1 MRSVLVQFFNRF
13 SGGGVVMEEELKE
26 RLEILFGRFLNN
38 EEEFTIGYL
47 KQAVELSGKV
57 CNLFLKI
64 HNFVQEKIR
73 EGLVVNTGRKEQGG
87 SFTVYIKKDLFL
99 YLIKTYN
106 LTVETSRIS

>member
-1 MRSVLVQFFNRF
+1 
-13 SGGGVVMEEELKE
+13 MEEELKE

-64 HNFVQEKIR
+64 HNFFQEKIR

-87 SFTVYIKKDLFL
+87 FCSLYIKRSLPVSHKNIQSHSRNIPDFTMESGTLL
-99 YLIKTYN
+99 YF
-106 LTVETSRIS
+106 R